1 MMKEKEDAPLLI
13 PVLIEPNYT
22 NSVWAVQAM
31 EGLNQE
37 AIRKKYRVLL
47 LDPEKY
53 QKTDYVSLFA
63 DQSPLV
69 IILGPD
75 MTWVPGALSF
85 FSEKHIPCILV
96 CFDPAET
103 YHLQGMVRMDYIG
116 ATHAIMTYL
125 KQCGREKIALYGF
138 NPASSPDRVKQRYFE
153 SSGVTD
159 GGQMPTVF
167 PNYGSLDA
175 CYRSFLP
182 TVGEFD
188 AAVCANDIV
197 AVSLMRHLKRD
208 GIRVPEDLFLVG
220 FGDSL
225 LARAVTPSITSASL
239 DHTEM
244 GRQAAALYGYLSR
257 RQQGTASVSVRV
269 KSTLHIGGSTAFMP
283 YRSAG
288 PELPASSE
296 DGEINFYDDPE
307 VEALCR
313 LETLLGACDKTDCK
327 LLRGM
332 LNRTPVR
339 QLEGEAFITASALA
353 YRKKRIQNLAGCQ
366 SMAELQDFLQNMAEI
381 GLSFDENA
389 SE

>member
-1 MMKEKEDAPLLI
+1 MLI

-37 AIRKKYRVLL
+37 ANRKKYRVLL

-53 QKTDYVSLFA
+53 RETDYVSLFA

-75 MTWVPGALSF
+75 MTWVPGAVSF

-116 ATHAIMTYL
+116 ATHAVMTYL
-125 KQCGREKIALYGF
+125 KQCGRKRIALYGF
-138 NPASSPDRVKQRYFE
+138 NPASSPDRLKQRYFE
-153 SSGVTD
+153 GGSAAEGSGL
-159 GGQMPTVF
+159 PTVF

-188 AAVCANDIV
+188 AAVCANDMV

-208 GIRVPEDLFLVG
+208 GIQVPEDLFLVS

-269 KSTLHIGGSTAFMP
+269 KSTLHIGGSTAFLP
-283 YRSAG
+283 YHAFD
-288 PELPASSE
+288 PELPVFS
-296 DGEINFYDDPE
+296 DGKEINFYDDPE
-307 VEALCR
+307 VAALCR
-313 LETLLGACDKTDCK
+313 LETLLDACDETDRK

-353 YRKKRIQNLAGCQ
+353 YRKKRIQNLAGCR
-366 SMAELQDFLQNMAEI
+366 SMAELQDFLQNAAEI
-381 GLSFDENA
+381 GLTFDEDA
-389 SE
+389 LE